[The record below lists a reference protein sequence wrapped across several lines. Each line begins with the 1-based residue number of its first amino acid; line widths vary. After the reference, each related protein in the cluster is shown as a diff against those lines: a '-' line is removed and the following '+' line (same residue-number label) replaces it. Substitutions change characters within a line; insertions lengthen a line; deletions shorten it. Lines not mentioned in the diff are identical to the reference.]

1 MSEERFD
8 RLEAQISG
16 FVNEI
21 RSEVAAIRSE
31 VLEIRSEVLEIR
43 SEVAQMKEN
52 TSKWDDR
59 FETYQKANQSI
70 VNLAFSLIASAT
82 VVTIASALFTKR

>member
-31 VLEIRSEVLEIR
+31 VAEIR

>member
-8 RLEAQISG
+8 RLEAQING
-16 FVNEI
+16 FAVEIRGEVAEIRGEVAEI
-21 RSEVAAIRSE
+21 RSEVAE
-31 VLEIRSEVLEIR
+31 
-43 SEVAQMKEN
+43 MKVN
-52 TSKWDDR
+52 TQKWDER

-82 VVTIASALFTKR
+82 VVTIASALFFRR

>member
-8 RLEAQISG
+8 RLEAQLSG
-16 FVNEI
+16 FVVEIRNEVAEI
-21 RSEVAAIRSE
+21 RSEVAE
-31 VLEIRSEVLEIR
+31 
-43 SEVAQMKEN
+43 MNEN
-52 TSKWDDR
+52 TQKWDER

-82 VVTIASALFTKR
+82 VVTIASALFLRR

>member
-8 RLEAQISG
+8 RLASQISG
-16 FVNEI
+16 FVSEI
-21 RSEVAAIRSE
+21 RSELA
-31 VLEIRSEVLEIR
+31 EIRREVAEIR
-43 SEVAQMKEN
+43 REVAEMKEN
-52 TSKWDDR
+52 TRKWYDR

-82 VVTIASALFTKR
+82 VVTIASAIFIRK

>member
-16 FVNEI
+16 FVVEVRSEVAEI
-21 RSEVAAIRSE
+21 RSEVAE
-31 VLEIRSEVLEIR
+31 
-43 SEVAQMKEN
+43 MKEN
-52 TSKWDDR
+52 TQKWDER

-82 VVTIASALFTKR
+82 VVTIASALFLRR

>member
-16 FVNEI
+16 FVVEVRSEVAEI
-21 RSEVAAIRSE
+21 RSEVA
-31 VLEIRSEVLEIR
+31 EIR
-43 SEVAQMKEN
+43 SEVAEMKEN
-52 TSKWDDR
+52 TQKWDER

-82 VVTIASALFTKR
+82 VVTIASALFLRR

>member
-8 RLEAQISG
+8 RLEAQLSG
-16 FVNEI
+16 FVVEVRNEVAEI
-21 RSEVAAIRSE
+21 RSEVA
-31 VLEIRSEVLEIR
+31 EIR
-43 SEVAQMKEN
+43 SEVAEMKEN
-52 TSKWDDR
+52 TQKWDER

-82 VVTIASALFTKR
+82 VVTIASALFLRR